1 MAAKSI
7 KRTLRKCDAVVVTR
21 RVIYAC
27 YLTQYYLLD
36 PPVGQFPA
44 IFVDLHL
51 LIYFLHH
58 FASNQFNNIAHSI
71 HMNLSRGGP
80 MATGVKVEN
89 VSPGELYEVMTAA
102 ASQDP
107 TQVQASS
114 KRLKQM
120 LDMFG
125 TFDALHEIAAQRTVP
140 LAVRQQS
147 IIQFKNAAL
156 NHWRSRKS
164 AVK

>member
-1 MAAKSI
+1 
-7 KRTLRKCDAVVVTR
+7 
-21 RVIYAC
+21 
-27 YLTQYYLLD
+27 
-36 PPVGQFPA
+36 
-44 IFVDLHL
+44 
-51 LIYFLHH
+51 
-58 FASNQFNNIAHSI
+58 
-71 HMNLSRGGP
+71 